1 LETDFMKSITTKISM
16 STTRLLLVGG
26 LLSAG
31 LLAGCGG
38 SSTTAP
44 GTVSGGGTGGGT
56 GGTPGSVTVGDIFFK
71 SGSNGSSNPAVD
83 TVAVGG
89 TVTWTW
95 AAGESLPHSVQSL
108 GSTSF
113 ASSSIQT
120 GGGSSYKVTFPT
132 AGTYHY
138 DCAVHGQMM
147 TGTIV
152 VQAAAATSPSPGGPT
167 YP

>member
-1 LETDFMKSITTKISM
+1 VSG
-16 STTRLLLVGG
+16 LVA
-26 LLSAG
+26 AG

-44 GTVSGGGTGGGT
+44 STGGG
-56 GGTPGSVTVGDIFFK
+56 GGGGGGVGAAGSVTVGDIFFK
-71 SGSNGSSNPAVD
+71 SAHNGSSNPAVD
-83 TVAVGG
+83 TVAAGA

-108 GSTSF
+108 GSPSF
-113 ASSSIQT
+113 ASSAIQS
-120 GGGSSYKVTFPT
+120 GGGSSYHVAFPT
-132 AGTYHY
+132 AGTYQY
-138 DCAVHGQMM
+138 DCAVHGKMM

-152 VQAAAATSPSPGGPT
+152 VTAASSASPSPGGPT